1 MGWAPVGQGRSKG
14 PGELLC
20 CWPPHT
26 VHTQVVVAPLPMA
39 GRGAAALVGTR
50 SHWALLPLPH
60 GHTGSLTDDHT
71 ASHSGCYCRLA
82 AGPAA
87 SPAHS
92 FQTLGAARRH
102 LRPPD
107 NEIDAISYQAATR
120 KAGKHQNL
128 HLQSRPSIPVS
139 ERQTHA
145 VGDGCEKQRL
155 HTTIIR
161 TQTGDRGPRYQF
173 RREVGVWVCNSSSKA
188 SLPEQSKS
196 LTQLFVTHGHG

>member
-1 MGWAPVGQGRSKG
+1 MGWVPVGQGRSKG

-26 VHTQVVVAPLPMA
+26 VHTQVVVAPLPTA

-50 SHWALLPLPH
+50 SHLALLPLPH
-60 GHTGSLTDDHT
+60 DHTGSLTDGHT
-71 ASHSGCYCRLA
+71 ASHSDCYCRLA

-107 NEIDAISYQAATR
+107 NEVDAISCHASTR

-139 ERQTHA
+139 EWETHA
-145 VGDGCEKQRL
+145 VGAPFKNRGCVLLYYAQKPG
-155 HTTIIR
+155 TA
-161 TQTGDRGPRYQF
+161 DRGTNFAGRLGCGCVTQ
-173 RREVGVWVCNSSSKA
+173 SSKA
-188 SLPEQSKS
+188 PFPAQSKS
-196 LTQLFVTHGHG
+196 PSQLLVTHGHG